1 MAARAKK
8 NKKKPSTKPLARK
21 LAKTRQTSTAPS
33 KIRAA
38 KQAKSRAR
46 LNRPLPDPNRHALL
60 TLLELT
66 QTLTDD
72 HPLEESLRLV
82 TEAALDL
89 VPGDHASI
97 RLLDGTH
104 TELLSGAR
112 SGAGEA
118 MPPMTFRR
126 GEGLIGW
133 VVEHRHGVR
142 VGDVEKDP
150 RFKPAPKTLTRFDIR
165 SIIAEPLWSA
175 GNVIGVVS
183 VSSPKTNAFTTDHEL
198 LARLLANC
206 SAPPIERVRLR
217 RLAMTD
223 DLTLAYNQRYLAP
236 RFYEEIERARR
247 TGSDVSVLLM
257 DLDHFKLVNDEHGHA
272 AGDVILRLF
281 ADRVRSLVR
290 KMDIFI
296 RRGGE
301 EFNLVMP
308 GTSLDHARATAERIR
323 ARMADAPF
331 AIAADTLIPQT
342 VSIGV
347 ATWDGEEAPEELQR
361 RADMA
366 MYRAK
371 ENGRNRVEIARDE
384 EVLAPSTLRGS

>member
-1 MAARAKK
+1 MASRAIPRPAKK
-8 NKKKPSTKPLARK
+8 TRKKKPVREP
-21 LAKTRQTSTAPS
+21 APQRDSS
-33 KIRAA
+33 K
-38 KQAKSRAR
+38 K
-46 LNRPLPDPNRHALL
+46 ALL

-72 HPLEESLRLV
+72 HPLEASLRHV
-82 TEAALDL
+82 TEAALHL

-112 SGAGEA
+112 SGAGETL
-118 MPPMTFRR
+118 PPMTFRR
-126 GEGLIGW
+126 GEGMIGW
-133 VVEHRHGVR
+133 VVEHRKGVR
-142 VGDVEKDP
+142 AGEVSKDP
-150 RFKPAPKTLTRFDIR
+150 RFKPATGLRKSLAIK
-165 SIIAEPLWSA
+165 SIVAEPLWSA

-183 VSSPKTNAFTTDHEL
+183 VSSPKAHAFTADHEL
-198 LARLLANC
+198 LVRLLANC
-206 SAPPIERVRLR
+206 SSPPIERVRLR

-247 TGSDVSVLLM
+247 TGTDMSVLMM
-257 DLDHFKLVNDEHGHA
+257 DLDHFKIVNDNYGHA
-272 AGDVILRLF
+272 VGDSVLRYF
-281 ADRVRSLVR
+281 ADRVRSVVR

-323 ARMADAPF
+323 RIMSDSPF
-331 AIAADTLIPQT
+331 EIGDQSIRQT

-347 ATWDGEEAPEELQR
+347 ATWDGEEPPEELQR

-371 ENGRNRVEIARDE
+371 ENGRNRAEIALPE
-384 EVLAPSTLRGS
+384 EAPAPVTQRRGTT

>member
-1 MAARAKK
+1 MGARTKKTSGKARAPAKIRSK
-8 NKKKPSTKPLARK
+8 NKA
-21 LAKTRQTSTAPS
+21 
-33 KIRAA
+33 I
-38 KQAKSRAR
+38 SRAR
-46 LNRPLPDPNRHALL
+46 IVKPIPDTNRHALL

-66 QTLTDD
+66 QLLTDD

-142 VGDVEKDP
+142 VGDVEKDA
-150 RFKPAPKTLTRFDIR
+150 RFKPAPSDLSRFDIR
-165 SIIAEPLWSA
+165 SIVAEPLWSA

-183 VSSPKTNAFTTDHEL
+183 VSSPKANAFTTDHEL

-236 RFYEEIERARR
+236 RFYEEIERSRR
-247 TGSDVSVLLM
+247 TGADVSVLLM
-257 DLDHFKLVNDEHGHA
+257 DLDHFKKVNDEHGHA
-272 AGDVILRLF
+272 VGDVILRLF

-308 GTSLDHARATAERIR
+308 GTSLDHGRATAERIR
-323 ARMADAPF
+323 AKMSDAPF
-331 AIAADTLIPQT
+331 AIGNGLQISQT

-347 ATWDGEEAPEELQR
+347 ATWNGDEAPEELQR

-371 ENGRNRVEIARDE
+371 EGGRNRVEIARDD
-384 EVLAPSTLRGS
+384 EVAAPSTLRGS